1 MINNDSKVLQIHNH
15 ILVDVTFKYEQVKY
29 GGQNRMAW
37 VCPKCGCGNI
47 DEWKNCKRC
56 DTPKIIL
63 R

>member
-1 MINNDSKVLQIHNH
+1 M
-15 ILVDVTFKYEQVKY
+15 T
-29 GGQNRMAW
+29 W

-63 R
+63 QNYHLKQKIE